1 MNSRLR
7 GPLSILFF
15 TLFSISL
22 FASELTPSQQTDV
35 RMLINLMDYIAKDY
49 PLAVQDSAVINDFEY
64 AEMLEF
70 SGNAADYFQKL
81 EEAGVLTY
89 ANGERAAIGN
99 LAALINAKAASGEVS
114 RQAEAIRAAI
124 IARDLVPLAP
134 AQWPNHRRGKA
145 LFAESCATCHGIYGA
160 GDGPAGAG
168 LQPAPTNLSDPS
180 IMDGVSPLQA
190 FNTITLGIEGTS
202 MRAFE
207 ELSDQEIWDIAFYV
221 MELPYLNA
229 ETNESNPVLP
239 LAEVATL
246 NNNALR
252 DAHPGLDIPS
262 LRKNGNLSIGS
273 PLLLAKTLLISAES
287 ASVAGARDEAIAL
300 ALKAYL
306 QGIEPAEPKIKASD
320 NQLFIRLESSMMGL
334 RESIK
339 SGTDEEIAED
349 FSMAHATI
357 DEAEALLGSTERSM
371 WMTAT
376 ITLSILIR
384 EGLEAFFVIL
394 AILGILQSLNAKT
407 ALRWVHGGWIVA
419 VLFGVVGWIFAGSL
433 MQWDAQQRE
442 LMEGGI
448 GLFAVAVLLYLG
460 FWMHG
465 KTNAAKWK
473 AFVEDKVK
481 GLISK
486 NNMIGLASFSFLVV
500 FREAFESVL
509 FLSSLTVDGRE
520 SSNLGVLVGTVASAV
535 LLALIAWAMLRWFK
549 KLPISK
555 VFLYSSI
562 VVLALAFV
570 LAGEGVHAIQEG
582 GYLDIHSFPIN
593 LRWSLIGLYPTY
605 ETILTQLGVL
615 GLIIVLWRFSTAK
628 ASTA

>member
-22 FASELTPSQQTDV
+22 FASELTPSQQTEV

-49 PLAVQDSAVINDFEY
+49 RMAVQDGAVINDFEY
-64 AEMLEF
+64 AEMQEF
-70 SGNAADYFQKL
+70 SGNAANYFQKL
-81 EEAGVLTY
+81 ELAGIL
-89 ANGERAAIGN
+89 ANAEGERAAIGN
-99 LAALINAKAASGEVS
+99 LTALINAKASPIEVS
-114 RQAEAIRAAI
+114 RQAEAIRSAI
-124 IARDLVPLAP
+124 VARDLVPLAP
-134 AQWPNHRRGKA
+134 TQWPNRNKGKA
-145 LFAESCATCHGIYGA
+145 LFAESCATCHGATGA
-160 GDGPAGAG
+160 GDGPAGVG

-202 MRAFE
+202 MRAFN
-207 ELSDQEIWDIAFYV
+207 ELSDEEIWDIAFYI

-229 ETNESNPVLP
+229 ETDGSNPVLP
-239 LAEVATL
+239 LTEVATL
-246 NNNALR
+246 SNNALR
-252 DAHPGLDIPS
+252 DAHPGIDIPS
-262 LRKNGNLSIGS
+262 LRKKGNLSIGG
-273 PLLLAKTLLISAES
+273 PLQLAKTLLISAES
-287 ASVAGARDEAIAL
+287 AAVAGARDEAVAL

-320 NQLFIRLESSMMGL
+320 NQLFVRLESSMMGL

-339 SGTDEEIAED
+339 SGTAEEIAED
-349 FSMAHATI
+349 FDVAHATI

-371 WMTAT
+371 WMTAA

-394 AILGILQSLNAKT
+394 AILGILQSLQAKT

-419 VLFGVVGWIFAGSL
+419 VLFGVVGWVFAGSL

-448 GLFAVAVLLYLG
+448 GLFAVVVLLYLG

-520 SSNLGVLVGTVASAV
+520 SSNLGVLVGTLASAI
-535 LLALIAWAMLRWFK
+535 LLAFIAWAMLRWFK
-549 KLPISK
+549 KLPIAK

-570 LAGEGVHAIQEG
+570 LAGEGIHAIQEG
-582 GYLDIHSFPIN
+582 GYLGIHSFPIN

-615 GLIIVLWRFSTAK
+615 GMIILLWRYSTAK